1 VYYISPISAKD
12 IRLLMEGDESALRK
26 VYDCHGEHV
35 YQFAFHFLK
44 DEDWSEEIV
53 QDVFLKLWISREG
66 LDESGNIW
74 LYLYVITK
82 RLCLNRLR
90 EIKRSAVL
98 RSRLM
103 ENIERSRN
111 PIEEQLFASD
121 IERLAEG
128 VIATLPA
135 QQQIVF
141 KLSREQGLSY
151 TEIAQKLQ
159 ISPNTVKNH
168 LVQALKKL
176 RISLS
181 HISHSCLLVL
191 LFIRN
196 LL

>member
-1 VYYISPISAKD
+1 
-12 IRLLMEGDESALRK
+12 
-26 VYDCHGEHV
+26 
-35 YQFAFHFLK
+35 
-44 DEDWSEEIV
+44 
-53 QDVFLKLWISREG
+53 
-66 LDESGNIW
+66 
-74 LYLYVITK
+74 
-82 RLCLNRLR
+82 
-90 EIKRSAVL
+90 
-98 RSRLM
+98 M